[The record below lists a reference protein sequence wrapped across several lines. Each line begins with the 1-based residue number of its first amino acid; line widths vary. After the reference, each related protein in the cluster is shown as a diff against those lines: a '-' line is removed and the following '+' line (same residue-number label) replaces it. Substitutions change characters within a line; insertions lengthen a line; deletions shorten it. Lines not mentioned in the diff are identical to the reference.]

1 MDRRSGLTTVPC
13 LCFSTFI
20 RIHKFIQK
28 KYQWT
33 YITVWSW
40 LQSPESKWQHMWI
53 MHFDFVS
60 NYGWNGL
67 ADKNFRHDQHMSQE
81 NFTHFL
87 WSNQCIWGEGGN
99 YLCKLSYF
107 TLWIYNT
114 LKYVAKP
121 WMVDRKWL
129 TLKKSCSNLSLWVAQ
144 AKSATI
150 ENLLNVLIG
159 DSVILHSIPFFYW
172 KVSSLIDVEFQI
184 KNHFMTDNPTLTRN
198 LGL

>member
-1 MDRRSGLTTVPC
+1 
-13 LCFSTFI
+13 
-20 RIHKFIQK
+20 
-28 KYQWT
+28 
-33 YITVWSW
+33 
-40 LQSPESKWQHMWI
+40 MWI
-53 MHFDFVS
+53 MKFDFVS

-67 ADKNFRHDQHMSQE
+67 ADKKFRHDQHMSQE

-87 WSNQCIWGEGGN
+87 VSNQCIWGEGGN
-99 YLCKLSYF
+99 YLSKLSYF
-107 TLWIYNT
+107 TLWIYIT

-129 TLKKSCSNLSLWVAQ
+129 TLKKSCNNLSLWVAQ

-150 ENLLNVLIG
+150 ENLLNVLFG

-198 LGL
+198 LCL